1 MTDITDIEADIEQT
15 RAQLGETV
23 DLLAHKLDVKSQVAS
38 SAELAKE
45 RAVETVTAN
54 WREIAVVGTWAALV
68 VLIWKKA

>member
-23 DLLAHKLDVKSQVAS
+23 DLLAHKLDVKSQVTS

-45 RAVETVTAN
+45 RAVETVTTN

>member
-1 MTDITDIEADIEQT
+1 MSDIKDIEADIEQT

-23 DLLAHKLDVKSQVAS
+23 DLLAQKLDVKAHVRS
-38 SAELAKE
+38 SAEDVKE
-45 RAVETVTAN
+45 RAVKKVSTN